1 MLILASQSP
10 RRRELLSMLG
20 LPFQIH
26 TADIDETMDPL
37 LPPEEEVMRVS
48 EAKARAVAKA
58 HPADLI
64 LSADTIVVVDG
75 TVLGKPHDPA
85 EAKAMLRRLSGRCH
99 TVMTAFCLFQDGQ
112 ADVHLEETHLRFKP
126 LSQAEIDAYV
136 ATGSPLDKAG
146 AYGIQDQAAIFV
158 EAMDGDYYNV
168 MGLPLCALVKCLRRR
183 GMAVLGAVEP

>member
-10 RRRELLSMLG
+10 RRRALLSMLG

-26 TADIDETMDPL
+26 TADIDETMNPL

-75 TVLGKPHDPA
+75 TVLGKPHDPPRPRPCSA
-85 EAKAMLRRLSGRCH
+85 ASRG
-99 TVMTAFCLFQDGQ
+99 G
-112 ADVHLEETHLRFKP
+112 
-126 LSQAEIDAYV
+126 
-136 ATGSPLDKAG
+136 AT
-146 AYGIQDQAAIFV
+146 
-158 EAMDGDYYNV
+158 
-168 MGLPLCALVKCLRRR
+168 R
-183 GMAVLGAVEP
+183 